1 VFRGDRDV
9 PAGSCSSPQTIR
21 PDRDR
26 DAVENYIAKGESL
39 SPGTIPR
46 ASPHTTPAAR
56 RDRRWRRSGRGYVRR
71 SQGSPGMPPRQ
82 RCPPRWVVQV
92 PLAACGWALVYEVT
106 RASKADRQQ
115 TRTASISAA
124 SLRMLSTQV
133 NTPAHDAPARP
144 HPLRRP
150 AARRPAYCT
159 EKVGRGVG
167 GTSRFRPTA
176 RSKTGNR
183 YDDAW
188 QYGKP
193 RAMQ

>member
-1 VFRGDRDV
+1 MRSKSTSRRARACPLERSLGRRRTQFAETDDGVD
-9 PAGSCSSPQTIR
+9 Q
-21 PDRDR
+21 
-26 DAVENYIAKGESL
+26 DA
-39 SPGTIPR
+39 
-46 ASPHTTPAAR
+46 
-56 RDRRWRRSGRGYVRR
+56 GYVRR

-82 RCPPRWVVQV
+82 RCPPPWVVQV

-106 RASKADRQQ
+106 PASKADRQQ

-124 SLRMLSTQV
+124 SPRMLGTQV
-133 NTPAHDAPARP
+133 NTPAQDAPGRP
-144 HPLRRP
+144 HQLRRP
-150 AARRPAYCT
+150 AARRPACCT

-176 RSKTGNR
+176 RSKTSNR